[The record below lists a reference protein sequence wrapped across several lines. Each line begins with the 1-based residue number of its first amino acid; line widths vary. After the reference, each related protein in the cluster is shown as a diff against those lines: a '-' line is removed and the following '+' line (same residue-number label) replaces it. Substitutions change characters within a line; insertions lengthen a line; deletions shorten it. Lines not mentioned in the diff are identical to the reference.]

1 MFHRGFWVLFRQ
13 GYRVF
18 VALNPLNT
26 GVFSKYG
33 VQKKNPTLPDT
44 IVSELEWD
52 YGAGNRTWTLG
63 TRFWSDRVKILL
75 CVIWFFVVLFALKPQ
90 I

>member
-1 MFHRGFWVLFRQ
+1 M
-13 GYRVF
+13 
-18 VALNPLNT
+18 PLNT

-52 YGAGNRTWTLG
+52 YGAPSEVKSELSAELPISSIVMVLLPTL
-63 TRFWSDRVKILL
+63 
-75 CVIWFFVVLFALKPQ
+75 
-90 I
+90 

>member
-1 MFHRGFWVLFRQ
+1 M
-13 GYRVF
+13 F

-52 YGAGNRTWTLG
+52 YGAGNIG
-63 TRFWSDRVKILL
+63 FL
-75 CVIWFFVVLFALKPQ
+75 CRKTPASLAAACAVYGADELSR
-90 I
+90 